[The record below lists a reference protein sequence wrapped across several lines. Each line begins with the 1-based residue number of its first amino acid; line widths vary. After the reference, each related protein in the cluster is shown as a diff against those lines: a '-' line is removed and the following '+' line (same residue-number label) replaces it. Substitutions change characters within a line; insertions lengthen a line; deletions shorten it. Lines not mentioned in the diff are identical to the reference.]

1 MNIAVLEDNP
11 AIGGYMTT
19 ALQLAGHH
27 VEVFRQAVS
36 LLEALFT
43 EGAMRTPLPYEVLT
57 VDLLLPGG
65 VSGLEVITLIR
76 RLISPQDLHIIVISG
91 AGDALLEQVKQAFPD
106 IALLIKPFKMHRLL
120 ELFEARQRSQEKS
133 APRSSEMVIN
143 HEGSVLRI
151 MSSVRMVMITVV
163 AQATKL

>member
-11 AIGGYMTT
+11 AISGYMTT

-27 VEVFRQAVS
+27 VEVFPQAVS
-36 LLEALFT
+36 LFEALFT
-43 EGAMRTPLPYEVLT
+43 EGAMRTPLPYETLT

-91 AGDALLEQVKQAFPD
+91 AGEALLEQVKQVFPD
-106 IALLIKPFKMHRLL
+106 VAVLIKPFKMHRLL
-120 ELFEARQRSQEKS
+120 ELFNTHKRSQEKGS
-133 APRSSEMVIN
+133 PRSPEMVIN
-143 HEGSVLRI
+143 HE
-151 MSSVRMVMITVV
+151 
-163 AQATKL
+163 